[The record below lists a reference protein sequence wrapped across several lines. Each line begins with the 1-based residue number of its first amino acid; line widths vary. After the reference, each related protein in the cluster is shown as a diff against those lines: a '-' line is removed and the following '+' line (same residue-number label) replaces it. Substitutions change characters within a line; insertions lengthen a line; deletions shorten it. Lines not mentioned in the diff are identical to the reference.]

1 MPWVGLK
8 ASGLQALESMQ
19 QAGNR
24 PEPALYASLVQC
36 LWDSAVPAAQ
46 AQAGKLFVV
55 GCRSGAVL
63 SPLQQNNKEDRTL
76 EVMSHLLPC
85 NIAVAVGACSCRTGA
100 LQQASP
106 FRRKGPD
113 LRAVGCPLPSS
124 HGNADGPVRMRDTAK
139 QWGRP
144 QRSTPPT

>member
-1 MPWVGLK
+1 
-8 ASGLQALESMQ
+8 MQ

-63 SPLQQNNKEDRTL
+63 PPLQQNNKEDRTL
-76 EVMSHLLPC
+76 EVMSRLLPC
-85 NIAVAVGACSCRTGA
+85 NIARLVWVLAPVTQVHCGRIREGPQPQGCGLLILLLHSIGRMALSACLIQQNNGEDLVEGPHL
-100 LQQASP
+100 LQISA
-106 FRRKGPD
+106 
-113 LRAVGCPLPSS
+113 
-124 HGNADGPVRMRDTAK
+124 
-139 QWGRP
+139 
-144 QRSTPPT
+144 TPPTLELHEKTL